1 MSSPDQ
7 GCNHVTSS
15 LRVAIIRPV
24 QVRRDHTDVVC
35 TILLVVK
42 SALDLTHSLCVS
54 VAFIGRVGWSL
65 MEGSLLNRVLFDHVR
80 VDAGAKDADQSLDT
94 REVRTFDDIVVYCH
108 VVLEE
113 LHLVVHVGEQPSHSR
128 RKVYD
133 YRWLDPLEQCL
144 RLAPV
149 RQVRILPLRV
159 VEVYTLA
166 LQESS

>member
-7 GCNHVTSS
+7 GSNHVTSS

-24 QVRRDHTDVVC
+24 QIRRDHTDVVC

-42 SALDLTHSLCVS
+42 SALHLTHSLCVG
-54 VAFIGRVGWSL
+54 VALIGRVRWSL
-65 MEGSLLNRVLFDHVR
+65 MERALLNRVLFDHVG
-80 VDAGAKDADQSLDT
+80 VDASAKDAHQSLDT
-94 REVRTFDDIVVYCH
+94 REVRTFDHIVVYCH

-113 LHLVVHVGEQPSHSR
+113 LHLVVHVGEQATHSR

-133 YRWLDPLEQCL
+133 YRWLDPLVQCL
-144 RLAPV
+144 CLAPV
-149 RQVRILPLRV
+149 CQVRILPLCV

-166 LQESS
+166 LH